1 MKYETAS
8 PDIYTLLRAFA
19 RENRKNA
26 TDAEQVLWEH
36 IRKESLGVKF
46 QRQHI
51 IGDYIVDFLAP
62 NEALVVE
69 VDGAYHAER
78 QQQED
83 DKMRTEYLNRKGY
96 RVIRFTNEQVLFDID
111 NTLKKIQEALLH
123 G

>member
-1 MKYETAS
+1 MKYKTAS
-8 PDIYTLLRAFA
+8 PDIYPLLRAFA
-19 RENRKNA
+19 RENRKSA
-26 TDAEQVLWEH
+26 TEAEQVLWEH
-36 IRKESLGVKF
+36 VRKGALGVKF

-69 VDGAYHAER
+69 VDGAYHAEM

-96 RVIRFTNEQVLFDID
+96 RVIRFTNEQVLFDIE
-111 NTLKKIQEALLH
+111 NTLKQIKEAIIH
-123 G
+123 E